1 MGAADA
7 LQESWLR
14 EVSWNWK
21 AGAKEFD
28 ARLQRF
34 VKNTKVHMIVG
45 LYFLC
50 DMLPHLPDP
59 IAKKIVDKILN
70 MLGLGE

>member
-1 MGAADA
+1 M
-7 LQESWLR
+7 
-14 EVSWNWK
+14 SWNVK
-21 AGAKEFD
+21 AGIKEFD

-34 VKNTKVHMIVG
+34 VKNPKIHAILA

-50 DMLPHLPDP
+50 DILPRLPDP
-59 IAKKIVDKILN
+59 VAKKIADKVMG

>member
-1 MGAADA
+1 
-7 LQESWLR
+7 
-14 EVSWNWK
+14 VSWNVK
-21 AGAKEFD
+21 AGIKEFD

-34 VKNTKVHMIVG
+34 VKNPKIHAILA

-50 DMLPHLPDP
+50 DILPRLPDP
-59 IAKKIVDKILN
+59 VAKKIADKVMG

>member
-1 MGAADA
+1 M
-7 LQESWLR
+7 
-14 EVSWNWK
+14 SWNWK

-34 VKNTKVHMIVG
+34 VKNPRIHVLLG

-50 DMLPHLPDP
+50 DILPRLPDP
-59 IAKKIVDKILN
+59 VAKKIADKVLDL
-70 MLGLGE
+70 LGLGE

>member
-1 MGAADA
+1 M
-7 LQESWLR
+7 
-14 EVSWNWK
+14 SWNWK

-34 VKNTKVHMIVG
+34 VKNPRIHIIIG
-45 LYFLC
+45 LYILC
-50 DMLPHLPDP
+50 DILPHIPDP

-70 MLGLGE
+70 MLGLGD

>member
-1 MGAADA
+1 M
-7 LQESWLR
+7 W
-14 EVSWNWK
+14 VSWNWK

-34 VKNTKVHMIVG
+34 AKNPKIHVILA

-50 DMLPHLPDP
+50 DILPRLPDP
-59 IAKKIVDKILN
+59 VAKKIADKVMN

>member
-1 MGAADA
+1 M
-7 LQESWLR
+7 
-14 EVSWNWK
+14 SWNWK

-34 VKNTKVHMIVG
+34 VKNPKIHAMIAI
-45 LYFLC
+45 YILC
-50 DMLPHLPDP
+50 DILPKLPDP
-59 IAKKIVDKILN
+59 IAKKITDKIMN

>member
-1 MGAADA
+1 M
-7 LQESWLR
+7 
-14 EVSWNWK
+14 SWNWK

-34 VKNTKVHMIVG
+34 AKNPKIHAILA

-50 DMLPHLPDP
+50 DILPRLPDH
-59 IAKKIVDKILN
+59 IAKKITDKILDL
-70 MLGLGE
+70 LGLGE

>member
-1 MGAADA
+1 M
-7 LQESWLR
+7 
-14 EVSWNWK
+14 SWNLK

-34 VKNTKVHMIVG
+34 VKNPRVHILLA

-50 DMLPHLPDP
+50 DILPKIPDP
-59 IAKKIVDKILN
+59 IAEKIVNKVLN

>member
-1 MGAADA
+1 
-7 LQESWLR
+7 
-14 EVSWNWK
+14 VSWNWK

-34 VKNTKVHMIVG
+34 VKNPKIHAMIAI
-45 LYFLC
+45 YILC
-50 DMLPHLPDP
+50 DILPKLPDP
-59 IAKKIVDKILN
+59 IAKKITDKIMN

>member
-1 MGAADA
+1 M
-7 LQESWLR
+7 
-14 EVSWNWK
+14 SWNWK

-34 VKNTKVHMIVG
+34 VKNPRVHIILA

-50 DMLPHLPDP
+50 DLLPRLPDP
-59 IAKKIVDKILN
+59 IAKKIVDKVLEA
-70 MLGLGE
+70 LGLGE

>member
-1 MGAADA
+1 M
-7 LQESWLR
+7 
-14 EVSWNWK
+14 SWNWK

-34 VKNTKVHMIVG
+34 AKNPRIHIILA
-45 LYFLC
+45 LYVLC
-50 DMLPHLPDP
+50 DILPKLPDP
-59 IAKKIVDKILN
+59 IAKKITDKILN

>member
-1 MGAADA
+1 
-7 LQESWLR
+7 
-14 EVSWNWK
+14 VSWNWK

-34 VKNTKVHMIVG
+34 AKNPKIHAIIAI
-45 LYFLC
+45 YILC
-50 DMLPHLPDP
+50 DLLPKLPDP
-59 IAKKIVDKILN
+59 IAKKITDKILN

>member
-1 MGAADA
+1 M
-7 LQESWLR
+7 
-14 EVSWNWK
+14 SWNIK
-21 AGAKEFD
+21 AGIKEFD

-34 VKNTKVHMIVG
+34 VKNPKIHAIVA

-50 DMLPHLPDP
+50 DILPRLPDP
-59 IAKKIVDKILN
+59 VAKKIADKVMN

>member
-1 MGAADA
+1 
-7 LQESWLR
+7 
-14 EVSWNWK
+14 VSWNWK

-34 VKNTKVHMIVG
+34 VKNPKIHAIIAI
-45 LYFLC
+45 YILC
-50 DMLPHLPDP
+50 DLLPKLPDP
-59 IAKKIVDKILN
+59 IAKKITDKILN

>member
-1 MGAADA
+1 M
-7 LQESWLR
+7 
-14 EVSWNWK
+14 SWNIK
-21 AGAKEFD
+21 AGIKEFD

-34 VKNTKVHMIVG
+34 VKNPKIHAIIA

-50 DMLPHLPDP
+50 DILPRLPDP
-59 IAKKIVDKILN
+59 VAKKIADKVMN